1 MFAGVGP
8 IAVVAAKKVKFVYA
22 NDLNPTAT
30 SYMQHNLSLNKLAY
44 KAEVWSSL
52 PCLLVY
58 RCRVSNYYERQPRN
72 LINDGA
78 MVMLRLILRLYV
90 SR

>member
-30 SYMQHNLSLNKLAY
+30 AYMQHNLSLNKLAY
-44 KAEVWSSL
+44 KAEV
-52 PCLLVY
+52 
-58 RCRVSNYYERQPRN
+58 
-72 LINDGA
+72 
-78 MVMLRLILRLYV
+78 
-90 SR
+90 